1 MTDTSK
7 TVADAIADSF
17 LSALPPV
24 ALKRLVADSFQ
35 LDVPAGGVFYRE
47 GTAPRSV
54 LVIDGLVRVFMT
66 SREARQVTVR
76 YARRGDVLG
85 VAAIVGGAPPVS
97 VQAVTECWLLSLN
110 AATLAAIAKEDPGVG
125 WAFAEE
131 VTRRLYDVLDEL
143 SGNVFGNVSQRVVR
157 HLLDLSEREG
167 ANAPLVAK
175 VSQQELADAVGSVR
189 EVVARVLG
197 DLRRMQLIETGS
209 SGIVIRDPSGLFAKT
224 VVPLQ

>member
-1 MTDTSK
+1 
-7 TVADAIADSF
+7 V
-17 LSALPPV
+17 
-24 ALKRLVADSFQ
+24 
-35 LDVPAGGVFYRE
+35 DVPAGGVFYRE

-85 VAAIVGGAPPVS
+85 VAAVVGGAPPVS
-97 VQAVTECWLLSLN
+97 VQAVSDCRLLSLN
-110 AATLAAIAKEDPGVG
+110 ATTLATIARSDSGIG

-131 VTRRLYDVLDEL
+131 LTRRLYDVLYEL
-143 SGNVFGNVSQRVVR
+143 SGNVFGTVSQRVIR
-157 HLLDLSEREG
+157 HLLDLSEPEP
-167 ANAPLVAK
+167 ANAPLVAR

-197 DLRRMQLIETGS
+197 ELRRLHLVETS
-209 SGIVIRDPSGLFAKT
+209 AAGIVIRDPPALFART
-224 VVPLQ
+224 FFG